1 MAFVSRKEKTNME
14 QTCRHIHNGNLAK
27 FKSGQTAC
35 GASWVHPHK
44 QATEWKYRLLKWAL
58 CLISLNVWG

>member
-14 QTCRHIHNGNLAK
+14 QTYRHIHNGNLAK
-27 FKSGQTAC
+27 FKSGQSAC

-44 QATEWKYRLLKWAL
+44 
-58 CLISLNVWG
+58 